1 MNALP
6 LNIFDTVGSWN
17 QTAGTLDVVV
27 EGSTLRANNSADE
40 VKFSLEFTLINGA
53 DPTCVGGGCS
63 GQGPLDQY
71 IAVHGAVQFELATAM
86 TGSALLVGDFQ
97 DLAISASSR
106 AAGAVSQLSLTF
118 KTRVVLLAG
127 STVTLTGL
135 GGYCTA
141 EPTLALTQ
149 AGPFKST
156 GTFSYAYG
164 EARLFRSQALL
175 SSSLA
180 FFRGAARVAFLA
192 HLTDCAA
199 VIL

>member
-6 LNIFDTVGSWN
+6 LNIFDPVGSWN

-27 EGSTLRANNSADE
+27 EGTLRANNSADE

-71 IAVHGAVQFELATAM
+71 IAVHGAVQFQLATAM
-86 TGSALLVGDFQ
+86 QGSALLVGDFQ

-141 EPTLALTQ
+141 EPTLKLTQ
-149 AGPFKST
+149 TGPFKST
-156 GTFSYAYG
+156 GTFSYAFG
-164 EARLFRSQALL
+164 EARLCPEESICFHPWRSA
-175 SSSLA
+175 
-180 FFRGAARVAFLA
+180 RGIPR
-192 HLTDCAA
+192 TCD
-199 VIL
+199 